1 MMSKAGVAS
10 PFSAGA
16 VIAKKYRLRELLG
29 EGTTGVVWASEDTTT
44 GEDVALKLIVHP
56 EPEARVHILKDA
68 QACCA
73 IVHDHVARVLD
84 VGETGSGDPFLVME
98 LLSGETLAQKL
109 ARVRKLGQREAAAMG
124 RDIARALAAAHE
136 RGVVHRNLKPANVF
150 LHDAKWEIVPVVK
163 VLDFGLGDDVVA
175 SSPALDGAAVLVSAI
190 HMSPEQ
196 LLGDELVDGRSDL
209 WSLGVML
216 YEMCTGAPLF
226 EGSAVEAVRKMW
238 AVDLPPLDQ
247 RARNVDAS
255 FSRLVMACLRR
266 APDQRPWPAAGVADA
281 LESFSGPPERPSMT
295 TLAELRASLLPPAP
309 LSVAPALVRAPT
321 PALDDDG
328 PTLVRNETATLD
340 GPTLPSA
347 PAPRADDDPTLL
359 RPAAPRIDDDPTLL
373 RPAAPRIDDD
383 PTLISTASPILVSRV
398 SPVPEPKKLGAPKP
412 THPAPARRKQ
422 RGRWSS
428 RAALGA
434 AGGAFLLSMLGITA
448 IIVVSARGCSRAHST
463 PSCGE
468 RCAQRAP

>member
-1 MMSKAGVAS
+1 MMSKAGGAS

-56 EPEARVHILKDA
+56 EPEARVHILRDA

-109 ARVRKLGQREAAAMG
+109 ARVRKLGQREAAGLG

-136 RGVVHRNLKPANVF
+136 QRVVHRNLKPANVF

-175 SSPALDGAAVLVSAI
+175 SAPSLDGAVGVVSSI

-196 LLGDELVDGRSDL
+196 LLGDESVDGRSDL
-209 WSLGVML
+209 WSLGVIL

-226 EGSAVEAVRKMW
+226 EGSAVEAVRRMW
-238 AVDLPPLDQ
+238 AVDIPPLDQ
-247 RARNVDAS
+247 QARNVDAS

-266 APDQRPWPAAGVADA
+266 SPDQRPWPAADVADA

-295 TLAELRASLLPPAP
+295 TLAELRASLIPPAP
-309 LSVAPALVRAPT
+309 LSAAPAPVHAPAPMVPDAPT
-321 PALDDDG
+321 LVTDDG
-328 PTLVRNETATLD
+328 PTLVRDE
-340 GPTLPSA
+340 PA
-347 PAPRADDDPTLL
+347 PCALPRAD
-359 RPAAPRIDDDPTLL
+359 A
-373 RPAAPRIDDD
+373 D
-383 PTLISTASPILVSRV
+383 PTLISAVAPIPVSRV
-398 SPVPEPKKLGAPKP
+398 SPVPEPKKLDAPKP
-412 THPAPARRKQ
+412 TPPAPARRRQ

-434 AGGAFLLSMLGITA
+434 AGGAFLLSMVGITA
-448 IIVVSARGCSRAHST
+448 IIVVSARGCSRAQST